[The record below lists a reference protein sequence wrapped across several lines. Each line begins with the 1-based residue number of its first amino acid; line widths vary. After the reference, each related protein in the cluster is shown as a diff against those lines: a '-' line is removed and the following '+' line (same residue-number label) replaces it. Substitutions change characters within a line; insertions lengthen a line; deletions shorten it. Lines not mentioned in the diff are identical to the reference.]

1 VRYGST
7 IFVTFTGVTAP
18 NVCLTATGPATT
30 SIPLGR
36 LRDGTY
42 RLGLSANGTTASGVL
57 QIDRDSVVV
66 RGGEGRWTK
75 FPRPVLHRLP
85 PGTIWGVIG
94 WGPSDQS
101 RRAQAFLD
109 SLQVLG
115 ARALLLA
122 PGDYDFFQVGPDGTV
137 LTPET
142 TGYYFARAFALRY
155 DGDHAAPAGVVR
167 AFGDSLWISMYGV
180 RGESWLS
187 WVLRAGT

>member
-1 VRYGST
+1 
-7 IFVTFTGVTAP
+7 
-18 NVCLTATGPATT
+18 
-30 SIPLGR
+30 
-36 LRDGTY
+36 
-42 RLGLSANGTTASGVL
+42 
-57 QIDRDSVVV
+57 
-66 RGGEGRWTK
+66 GEGRGPK

-142 TGYYFARAFALRY
+142 TGYYFARAFALPY
-155 DGDHAAPAGVVR
+155 DGDHAALSAVLSP
-167 AFGDSLWISMYGV
+167 FGDAHWVCMV
-180 RGESWLS
+180 AARGDSRVTW
-187 WVLRAGT
+187 